1 MKNKKNVVICGG
13 SYGLGLEITKYFLK
27 KKINVIVL
35 ARNKLKLMEIKKKI
49 KDKNLEIYKC
59 DLSILQEVENVF
71 SKIKERKKIINYLI
85 CNAGSGKVEYTINKK
100 YVDYKKAYE
109 QNLFTAINPIDVLMS
124 KKNFKNLKII
134 TIASIAGYFK
144 GNAPLPYSLAKN
156 SLINYS
162 KQISKELAKKK
173 VIINSVSPGHIFQK
187 NNNWYKKYII
197 DKTKIKKF
205 INTNVSLKRFCLT
218 SDIINVID
226 FLISKNS
233 NYITGVDIK
242 VDGNTN

>member
-71 SKIKERKKIINYLI
+71 SKIKEKKKIINYLI
-85 CNAGSGKVEYTINKK
+85 CNAGSGKHEYTMNKK

-109 QNLFTAINPIDVLMS
+109 QNLFTATNPIEVLIN
-124 KKNFKNLKII
+124 KKNFKNLKIL

-162 KQISKELAKKK
+162 KEISKELAKKK
-173 VIINSVSPGHIFQK
+173 ITINSISPGHILQK
-187 NNNWYKKYII
+187 NNNWYKKYILN
-197 DKTKIKKF
+197 KKKINNFIHKNVGLKKF
-205 INTNVSLKRFCLT
+205 CTPN
-218 SDIINVID
+218 DIINAIE
-226 FLISKNS
+226 FLISKES
-233 NYITGVDIK
+233 EYITGIDLK